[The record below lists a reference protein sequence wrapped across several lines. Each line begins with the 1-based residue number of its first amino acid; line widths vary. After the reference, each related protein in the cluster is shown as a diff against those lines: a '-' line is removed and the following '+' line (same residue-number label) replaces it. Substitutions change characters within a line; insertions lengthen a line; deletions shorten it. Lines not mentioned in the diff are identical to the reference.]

1 MSTDVFCIVFCYYTL
16 ISFFFFRLS
25 TWEFVNSKN
34 HVINDL
40 ESRSCNRPLSL
51 HPGLKP
57 FISIISLF
65 YLWYDR
71 RFFITGKVAIM
82 FDGILLYIANVEGFL
97 SIVASIWI
105 RAVPA
110 NIYLLKV
117 NNRNTIRR
125 CEICLKLTIKT
136 PDLRQWRRSGVFIVT
151 LNILHTLF

>member
-57 FISIISLF
+57 FISIISFLF
-65 YLWYDR
+65 VIWQTIFYNGKGCHHVWWN
-71 RFFITGKVAIM
+71 FIIYSKCGR
-82 FDGILLYIANVEGFL
+82 GLILANKHLFQFSTMTCLNVFL
-97 SIVASIWI
+97 VSLHQSELEQFQ
-105 RAVPA
+105 PTFT
-110 NIYLLKV
+110 YS
-117 NNRNTIRR
+117 
-125 CEICLKLTIKT
+125 KLTT
-136 PDLRQWRRSGVFIVT
+136 ETLSEGVKYV
-151 LNILHTLF
+151 